1 MVSFPLGIRGR
12 RLLAAALLGVLVV
25 AVAWR
30 HASSAPAPAPL
41 RVAPV
46 VPSASPPPRAGQGA
60 TAVRRLVVDV
70 AGAVRRPGLVHL
82 REGDRVA
89 DAIAR
94 AGGFARS
101 AERTAV
107 NLAAPV
113 ADGQQVLVPR
123 RGGGPVAAGSGGA
136 APAPSGPVSLS
147 SATVE
152 QLDELPGVGPV
163 TAQKIVAYRQEHGA
177 FRSVD
182 ELDAVP
188 GIGPARLADLREL
201 VTP

>member
-60 TAVRRLVVDV
+60 TAARRLVVDV

-123 RGGGPVAAGSGGA
+123 RGGGGVVAGSGGA
-136 APAPSGPVSLS
+136 APAMSGPVSLS

-201 VTP
+201 VAP

>member
-60 TAVRRLVVDV
+60 TAARRLVVDV

-94 AGGFARS
+94 AGGFGRG

-123 RGGGPVAAGSGGA
+123 RGGGGVAAGSGGA
-136 APAPSGPVSLS
+136 APAMSGPVSLS

-177 FRSVD
+177 FRSID

-201 VTP
+201 VAP

>member
-25 AVAWR
+25 AIAWR
-30 HASSAPAPAPL
+30 HAASAPASAPL

-46 VPSASPPPRAGQGA
+46 VPSASPPRAGPGA
-60 TAVRRLVVDV
+60 AAARQLVVDV
-70 AGAVRRPGLVHL
+70 AAPFAAPGSCACVKVTASPT
-82 REGDRVA
+82 RS
-89 DAIAR
+89 R
-94 AGGFARS
+94 APEASRAARS
-101 AERTAV
+101 ARRV

-136 APAPSGPVSLS
+136 APAPSGPVSLG
-147 SATVE
+147 SATVD
-152 QLDELPGVGPV
+152 QLDALPGVGPV

>member
-60 TAVRRLVVDV
+60 TAARRLVVDV

-113 ADGQQVLVPR
+113 ADGQQVLVSR
-123 RGGGPVAAGSGGA
+123 RGGGGVAAGSGGA
-136 APAPSGPVSLS
+136 GPAPSGPLSLS

-163 TAQKIVAYRQEHGA
+163 TAHKIVAYRQEHGA

>member
-30 HASSAPAPAPL
+30 HAASAPASAPL

-46 VPSASPPPRAGQGA
+46 VPSASPPRAGPGA
-60 TAVRRLVVDV
+60 AAARQLVVDV
-70 AGAVRRPGLVHL
+70 AGAVRRPGLVRL

-94 AGGFARS
+94 AGGLARG

-123 RGGGPVAAGSGGA
+123 RGGGAVAAGSGSA

-152 QLDELPGVGPV
+152 QLDALPGVGPV

>member
-1 MVSFPLGIRGR
+1 MISFPLGIRGR

-60 TAVRRLVVDV
+60 TAARRLVVDV
-70 AGAVRRPGLVHL
+70 
-82 REGDRVA
+82 
-89 DAIAR
+89 
-94 AGGFARS
+94 
-101 AERTAV
+101 
-107 NLAAPV
+107 AAPV

-123 RGGGPVAAGSGGA
+123 RGRGAVAAGSGGA

>member
-123 RGGGPVAAGSGGA
+123 RGRGAVAAGSGGA